1 MFFVICPDCQ
11 AQIEIPDDAVGP
23 SRTDLWNVVGCDDCG
38 TIFDYDDDEVQGTR
52 ELDPTECYLAMFT
65 AMSRKEYSL
74 ARERALQLR
83 AWLTLG
89 GFYPPRYTE
98 TEVNSYLAGVL
109 RRTAYLA
116 G

>member
-1 MFFVICPDCQ
+1 MCFVLCPNCQ
-11 AQIEIPDDAVGP
+11 AQIDIPDDAIGP
-23 SRTDLWNVVGCDDCG
+23 NRTDLWNVVHCDDCG
-38 TIFDYDDDEVQGTR
+38 TGFDYDDDEVQGTR

-65 AMSRKEYSL
+65 AMNRKEYLL

-98 TEVNSYLAGVL
+98 QEVNSYLAGVL
-109 RRTAYLA
+109 RRTAHLA
-116 G
+116 H